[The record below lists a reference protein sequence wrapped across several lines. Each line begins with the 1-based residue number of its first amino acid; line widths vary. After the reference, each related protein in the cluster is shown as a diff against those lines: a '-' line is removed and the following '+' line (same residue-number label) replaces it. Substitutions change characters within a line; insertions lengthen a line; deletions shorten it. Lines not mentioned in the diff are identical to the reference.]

1 MTNLGKFWR
10 LSYSTR
16 AIDRGPAEPRTRV
29 WTFLTASEALEH
41 AQLMGLST
49 FHLEDVRS
57 KVH

>member
-1 MTNLGKFWR
+1 MTTNRFWR
-10 LSYSTR
+10 LSYAPDAFAPHTVRSR
-16 AIDRGPAEPRTRV
+16 RV
-29 WTFLTASEALEH
+29 WTFLTVGEALEH